1 MTEKIFR
8 FHNES
13 GAAGGVNW
21 RVNVL
26 DEIFLLHTH
35 DYYEIEYASEGT
47 GTNRINGIEY
57 PILPGSVWLLGP
69 NDDHMLEGQNLKI
82 HHLGMYMPELS
93 RDLSSLLEEASAP
106 MVGVLDSE
114 ADRRTLASYFALFSD
129 APEQDVLR
137 ERQYQA
143 AATLILVFCLSRVP
157 KASQVA
163 TKTANYI
170 RHAIR
175 YINEH
180 IGEPISLADVC
191 NELYIVPC
199 YLSAI
204 FSEHAGCPFNE
215 YVTRSR
221 LRHARTL
228 LLRTDKSVTDV
239 AGECGFGCVS
249 AMNRAFRKYLN
260 TCPSALRKK
269 TNS

>member
-1 MTEKIFR
+1 MSEKIFR

-13 GAAGGVNW
+13 GAAGGVNF
-21 RVNVL
+21 RVNLL
-26 DEIFLLHTH
+26 DEVFLLHTH
-35 DYYEIEYASEGT
+35 DYYEIEYASAGT

-57 PILPGSVWLLGP
+57 PIEPGSIWLLGP
-69 NDDHMLEGQNLKI
+69 NDDHMLEGHDLKI
-82 HHLGMYMPELS
+82 HHLGLYLPEIS
-93 RDLSSLLEEASAP
+93 HDLSALLEEAAAP
-106 MVGVLDSE
+106 MIGTLASE
-114 ADRRTLASYFALFSD
+114 EERHTLASYFSLFSD
-129 APEQDVLR
+129 PPAQSILR

-143 AATLILVFCLSRVP
+143 AATLILVYCLSHVQRARET
-157 KASQVA
+157 AS
-163 TKTANYI
+163 KTANYI

-180 IGEPISLADVC
+180 IGEPISLADVA

-204 FSEHAGCPFNE
+204 FSEHAGCPFGE

-249 AMNRAFRKYLN
+249 AMNRAFRKYLD
-260 TCPSALRKK
+260 TCPSALRKQR
-269 TNS
+269 